1 MKRRSSPITKTRSIA
16 AFLICAAV
24 LCIKTSALGQDDYT
38 KDRTRA
44 IELCEQN
51 KFAEAR
57 PILERL
63 HKLNP
68 KDIVVIEKLANTL
81 VAAATIERDE
91 KARGD
96 TLLRARGLAVEA
108 KKLGDESNFIT
119 LLLERIPADGKTAE
133 SKYSGSKEADEAMKQ
148 A

>member
-96 TLLRARGLAVEA
+96 TLLRARVEA